1 MKKYLLLLFLLFAHV
16 FAVSVDSAEKIDR
29 TTTDSLWDRANSFY
43 TEAQYERALEG
54 YLQIEQSGAESAF
67 LYYNIGNTYYKMQQH
82 AFAILY
88 YEKALR
94 LDPHNADVL
103 YNLSVVREQC
113 IDRIEPIPQ
122 FFVTQWIQK
131 TYRMLSPDIWSLL
144 SLVFLPL
151 SLTFVMLFVYAGPVE
166 LRKASFVLAVFIFLL
181 FVTSWGFARQS
192 KKEAVRADMAIVMSA
207 VSSVKS
213 APGMQGKDLLVL
225 HEGTKVRVLEEAGEW
240 ARIEL
245 EDGRQGWLLLHEILF
260 VY

>member
-1 MKKYLLLLFLLFAHV
+1 
-16 FAVSVDSAEKIDR
+16 
-29 TTTDSLWDRANSFY
+29 
-43 TEAQYERALEG
+43 
-54 YLQIEQSGAESAF
+54 
-67 LYYNIGNTYYKMQQH
+67 MQQH

-181 FVTSWGFARQS
+181 FVTSWGLPDSQ